1 MLFVPA
7 ILTPKSQPLT
17 SADMNVSIQTPQTAK
32 PVASQTAVKPAQPI
46 PAVPTLELASIGDGA
61 EPIVAPP
68 VKAEKPTETP
78 VANAP
83 KASIT
88 TPKDLV
94 ATVPNTPAKT
104 PKKTSSAPLVPIKLE
119 SVGDDG
125 NTKQSRASTAQKTP
139 KTAKK
144 SAIKAEKW
152 LRVGSFS
159 NLSNADKLAENLKR
173 KKFSVKIENTKVSGK
188 PFRRVL
194 VGPFSSDAQM
204 RKVQKQIRAEGFSPS
219 VQ

>member
-32 PVASQTAVKPAQPI
+32 PVASQAAVKPTEPI

-61 EPIVAPP
+61 EPVTAPP
-68 VKAEKPTETP
+68 VKTAKPTETP
-78 VANAP
+78 ITNEP

-94 ATVPNTPAKT
+94 ATVPNTPAKA
-104 PKKTSSAPLVPIKLE
+104 PKKSSSGPLMPIKLE
-119 SVGDDG
+119 SVGGDG
-125 NTKQSRASTAQKTP
+125 SIKQSRASAAQNAP
-139 KTAKK
+139 KTEKK

-159 NLSNADKLAENLKR
+159 DLSNADKLAENLKR

-204 RKVQKQIRAEGFSPS
+204 RKVQKQIQAEGFSPS